1 MRPSR
6 VAARPLVFSFLDI
19 IRIISILLSA
29 RGMLPISI
37 AHSASI
43 PRTSSRRN
51 MQPSSAIALLDLV
64 RNVIA
69 SAGLPDANMHM
80 PRAIADDESPP

>member
-6 VAARPLVFSFLDI
+6 VVARPLVFSFLDI
-19 IRIISILLSA
+19 ILIISILLSA

-51 MQPSSAIALLDLV
+51 MQPSSAIALLDRV
-64 RNVIA
+64 RTVLA
-69 SAGLPDANMHM
+69 SAGLPGANMHM
-80 PRAIADDESPP
+80 PRAIAHAEAPL